1 MGARRG
7 RAPVNRHPTRHGK
20 RAVAAPISVFGTHR
34 EADCTTKAITV
45 QTHPRPVLRSPLRAA
60 PTPPG
65 GTAEFSVEVVTP
77 GEWAF
82 QWLADGKV
90 LPGETNRVL
99 RFAAANANDRR
110 LFSVA
115 VRPRD
120 LDPAS
125 PTFRSRPA

>member
-1 MGARRG
+1 
-7 RAPVNRHPTRHGK
+7 
-20 RAVAAPISVFGTHR
+20 
-34 EADCTTKAITV
+34 
-45 QTHPRPVLRSPLRAA
+45 VLRSPLRAA